1 MRNNEVMSSSN
12 FMESDKNVTV
22 VIVHFLRGN
31 ARIIFDNNEGKILV
45 LLFEKNLVAVAM
57 TS

>member
-22 VIVHFLRGN
+22 VIVLIRLSET
-31 ARIIFDNNEGKILV
+31 RIIFDIDEAK
-45 LLFEKNLVAVAM
+45 FC
-57 TS
+57 